1 MTWTNALRRFAVALV
16 TSLGM
21 LAIGAGFLGAALDR
35 HAIAKSGNEHAL
47 ADLHTVTGRLEDAQR
62 DEPAMRRALERFI
75 TFQKEGLIGEER
87 RLDWGERVN
96 RIKVSR
102 KIPVA
107 DFELSPQRIIG
118 QPFPDLALRA
128 SRMTLRA
135 RLAHE
140 GDLLRLLADLDTP
153 GSALVLPRRCT
164 LERESGPVSENPT
177 AISSSCELDW
187 VTLHLNTPS
196 RP

>member
-1 MTWTNALRRFAVALV
+1 MRGQICRLSRSGSTTPSATSPRCAVL
-16 TSLGM
+16 L
-21 LAIGAGFLGAALDR
+21 
-35 HAIAKSGNEHAL
+35 
-47 ADLHTVTGRLEDAQR
+47 
-62 DEPAMRRALERFI
+62 
-75 TFQKEGLIGEER
+75 GEER

-102 KIPVA
+102 KIPAA

-128 SRMTLRA
+128 SRMTLRT

-140 GDLLRLLADLDTP
+140 GDLLRLLADLDAP
-153 GSALVLPRRCT
+153 GNALVLPRRCT
-164 LERESGPVSENPT
+164 LERDSGSASENPP
-177 AISSSCELDW
+177 AISSTCELDW
-187 VTLHLNTPS
+187 VTLHLNSPA